1 LSCKKTERADANPVA
16 AALLRGSA
24 SGRWMA
30 TAQHARLA
38 GHAMRLGRG
47 VGPWPE
53 RSAVGVLRKPLR
65 ALRHVLICKRLWAL
79 MHMCGSSHYG
89 RCSPLRSTGVACGLG
104 ALNLLSQW
112 KNRKP
117 RLGVAAR
124 DGIDG
129 ASRVAACTGGDRAT
143 HVLAECA
150 GIRSKRLLLAV
161 ARTRSCASGR
171 GSDGLKLF
179 GGLET
184 GACGA

>member
-1 LSCKKTERADANPVA
+1 
-16 AALLRGSA
+16 
-24 SGRWMA
+24 MA

-89 RCSPLRSTGVACGLG
+89 RCSPLRSTGFACGLG

-124 DGIDG
+124 DRIDG

-150 GIRSKRLLLAV
+150 HSLEKTAARRRCSDALLRLWAWLRWAKALWRIGNGRLRRLSAEQVNCSAAPPWTTSVGSLIFGKR
-161 ARTRSCASGR
+161 
-171 GSDGLKLF
+171 
-179 GGLET
+179 
-184 GACGA
+184 